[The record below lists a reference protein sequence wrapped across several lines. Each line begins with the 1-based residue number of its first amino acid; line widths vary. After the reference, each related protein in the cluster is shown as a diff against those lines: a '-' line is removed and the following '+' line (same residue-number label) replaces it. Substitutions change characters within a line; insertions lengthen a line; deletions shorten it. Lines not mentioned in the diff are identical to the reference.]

1 VPSPPT
7 HVTSA
12 DSKGAKVLTFLPS
25 FLHLLEARGGV
36 GGAAGAG
43 GAITWAEEEAELDVC
58 TVDVR
63 RLLDRLLGKRREED
77 LVPALI

>member
-1 VPSPPT
+1 
-7 HVTSA
+7 VTSA

-25 FLHLLEARGGV
+25 FLHLFEARGGG

-43 GAITWAEEEAELDVC
+43 GAAGEITWAEEEAELDVC

-63 RLLDRLLGKRREED
+63 RLLDRLLGKRREEE